1 MRIQKTKK
9 FLSTIFERVLLFAV
23 LIGFAYSCG
32 DSGEP
37 TETTQPVDVVAAD
50 ASIIDP
56 ASEQQIIRGFGAA
69 TAFRLNLP
77 LSNSDHDMLF
87 GNNQGQIG
95 LSILR
100 IKVVTDDNPTERAIE
115 LEHAK
120 GARARGAI
128 VMASPW
134 SPPVRMKTNNSLIG
148 GSLKTS
154 SFAEYATYL
163 NDFSKYMKANNAE
176 LYAISMQNEPDIQVT
191 YESCDWTKES
201 ILNFLKNNAATI
213 SDTRLI
219 APESFNFNHS
229 WSDPFL
235 NDPAAA
241 ANVDIVGG
249 HIYGSGLA
257 DYPLA
262 RSKGKEVWMTEHY
275 SSQETTLDA
284 AIGTAKEIH
293 ECLATANFNTY
304 IWWYAKRFYGPL
316 GEDGVVTKRG
326 HVMSNFS
333 KFVRPGYIR
342 IGATKNPKSNIFVS
356 AYKGNGKTVI
366 VAINTGNARANQQF
380 AIKNTNLASMTP
392 YTTSETLDLAKQ
404 PDVIVKKPNG
414 TFSFS
419 LPAKSVVTFV
429 SN

>member
-1 MRIQKTKK
+1 MKIQKTKSR
-9 FLSTIFERVLLFAV
+9 LSIRIKKIFVIAAS
-23 LIGFAYSCG
+23 IGFAISCG
-32 DSGEP
+32 SDSTDAPP
-37 TETTQPVDVVAAD
+37 TQVDVIAAD

-69 TAFRLNLP
+69 TVFRLNFP
-77 LSNSDHDMLF
+77 LSNSDQDLLF
-87 GNNQGQIG
+87 GNNEGQVG

-100 IKVVTDDNPTERAIE
+100 IRVVPDDNPAERAIE

-120 GARARGAI
+120 AAKARGAI

-148 GSLKTS
+148 GFLKTS
-154 SFAEYATYL
+154 SYAEYATYL

-176 LYAISMQNEPDIQVT
+176 LYAISMQNEPDIVVT
-191 YESCDWTKES
+191 YESCDWTRPQV
-201 ILNFLKNNAATI
+201 LDFVKNHGAAI
-213 SDTRLI
+213 SDTKLI
-219 APESFNFNHS
+219 APESFNFNQT

-235 NDPAAA
+235 NDDAAA

-275 SSQETTLDA
+275 SSQETTWDA
-284 AIGTAKEIH
+284 ALGTAKEIH
-293 ECLATANFNTY
+293 ECMATANYSAY

-316 GEDGVVTKRG
+316 GEEGTITKRG
-326 HVMSNFS
+326 YAMSNFS
-333 KFVRPGYIR
+333 KFVRPGYKR
-342 IGATKNPKSNIFVS
+342 IGATKAPKSNIFVS
-356 AYKGNGKTVI
+356 AYKGDGKTVI
-366 VAINTGNARANQQF
+366 VALNTGNTRLNQQF
-380 AIKNTNLASMTP
+380 AIKNTTAATVSP
-392 YTTSETLDLAKQ
+392 YISSETLDLVKQ
-404 PDVIVKKPNG
+404 PNVTVKQSNG

-419 LPAKSVVTFV
+419 MPAKSVVTFV
-429 SN
+429 TN